1 MDRLDRQLNF
11 ILAIDQLKNIR
22 RQNLLLDGSRRE
34 NSAEHS
40 WHLAT
45 AAMILAEY
53 AREPV
58 DMAKVLSMLLIHD
71 VVEIDA
77 GDTFVYDEKAAETK
91 AEREEEAAR
100 RLFGLLPPDQAR
112 WCRDLWEEFEARQTP
127 EARFAAAVDR
137 LMPILLNARNGGYPW
152 RRHGI
157 TARQVLARN
166 RTMAEGAPVLWER
179 VQEIVADALNRGLLY
194 DDDFNSSGDSAP

>member
-40 WHLAT
+40 WHLAA

-58 DMAKVLSMLLIHD
+58 DFSRVLTMLLIHD

-77 GDTFVYDEKAAETK
+77 GDTFVYDEKAAESK
-91 AEREEEAAR
+91 AEREQAAAQ
-100 RLFGLLPPDQAR
+100 RLFGMLPPDQAS
-112 WCRDLWEEFEARQTP
+112 WCRALWEEFEARQTP

-157 TARQVLARN
+157 TARQVLAKN
-166 RTMAEGAPVLWER
+166 RTVAEGAPLLWER
-179 VQEIVADALNRGLLY
+179 VRETVADAVQRGLLY
-194 DDDFNSSGDSAP
+194 DDLDDLSGPAS

>member
-1 MDRLDRQLNF
+1 MLAVDRLYQQLDF
-11 ILAIDQLKNIR
+11 ILAIDQLKNIQ

-40 WHLAT
+40 WHLAA

-58 DMAKVLSMLLIHD
+58 DLTRVLTMLVIHD
-71 VVEIDA
+71 VVEIEA
-77 GDTFVYDEKAAETK
+77 GDTFVYDEEAAQSKAQR
-91 AEREEEAAR
+91 EREAAQ
-100 RLFGLLPPDQAR
+100 RLFGLLPPDQAA
-112 WCRDLWEEFEARQTP
+112 WCRALWEEFEGRQTP

-137 LMPILLNARNGGYPW
+137 LLPILLNARNGGYPW

-157 TARQVLARN
+157 TAGQVLAKN
-166 RTMAEGAPVLWER
+166 SPMAEGAPLLWEHVR
-179 VQEIVADALNRGLLY
+179 EVVADAVQRGLLY
-194 DDDFNSSGDSAP
+194 DDAGGPTL